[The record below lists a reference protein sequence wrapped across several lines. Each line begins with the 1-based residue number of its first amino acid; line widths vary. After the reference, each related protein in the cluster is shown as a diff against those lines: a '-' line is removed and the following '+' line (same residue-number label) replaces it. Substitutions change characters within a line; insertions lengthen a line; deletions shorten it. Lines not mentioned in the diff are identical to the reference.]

1 MKNTK
6 NVIFYFYL
14 RSHHYTLMSIFL
26 IASILYVAVIAYTC
40 IKILYDVNSTTKT
53 FAYLLVT
60 LFVPVLGILIYLALG
75 ANYRKNKLYSKKIIN
90 DDKIL
95 AEVKEKIVRETEN
108 SWERAEKEVK
118 ENEKLARMLLNDN
131 SPLTG
136 DNEVKLLL
144 NGENKF
150 PAVISALKNAR
161 HHIHM
166 EYYIF
171 EDDVIGNEIKEIL
184 IQKVKEGV
192 QVRFIYDDL
201 GSRSI
206 RKKFVRSLSDAGVEV
221 FPFYKILFLAFSNRT
236 NYRNHRKIIVIDGC
250 VGFVGGI
257 NVSDRYINRSDRK
270 KLFWR
275 DTHVQING
283 PGVFYLQYLF
293 ICDWNFCASQQ
304 LTDLHDYFPP
314 LNVKRGGAYVQ
325 IAASGPDSDS
335 PTIMY
340 SLMETIVMAKEEL
353 LITSPYFIPGQS
365 MLDAICVAALS
376 GVKVKLLAPE
386 VSDSAIV
393 NAAAKSYYAEVLDA
407 GVEIYLY
414 KKGFV
419 HAKTVVSDGEL
430 AIVGSANMDHRSF
443 ELNFE
448 VNSIIY
454 DQDIAGQLREAFLE
468 DIKDA
473 NKIDP
478 AVWAKRTKLSQ
489 LPEKLARLLSPLL

>member
-1 MKNTK
+1 MP
-6 NVIFYFYL
+6 IFF
-14 RSHHYTLMSIFL
+14 
-26 IASILYVAVIAYTC
+26 AVSILYILLVLAVC
-40 IKILYDVNSTTKT
+40 LKILYSVHSTTKT
-53 FAYLLVT
+53 SAYLLVT
-60 LFVPVLGILIYLALG
+60 IFIPVVGMLVYFLVG

-90 DDKIL
+90 DDRLLSNI
-95 AEVKEKIVRETEN
+95 KEKIIHESEN
-108 SWERAEKEVK
+108 SWQRAEQEVK
-118 ENEKLARMLLNDN
+118 SNEKLARLLLNDN

-136 DNEVKLLL
+136 NNDVKLLL

-150 PAVISALKNAR
+150 PAVISALKEAK

-171 EDDVIGNEIKEIL
+171 EDDEIGNEIKNIL
-184 IQKVKEGV
+184 IQKVKEGL
-192 QVRFIYDDL
+192 QVRFIYDDF

-206 RKKFVRSLSDAGVEV
+206 RKKFISDLNEAGVEV
-221 FPFYKILFLAFSNRT
+221 YPFYKILFLAFSNRT

-250 VGFVGGI
+250 IGFVGGI
-257 NVSDRYINRSDRK
+257 NVSDRYINKTDKK

-275 DTHVQING
+275 DTHVQISG

-293 ICDWNFCASQQ
+293 ICDWNFCANQQ
-304 LTDLHDYFPP
+304 IPVVADYFPP
-314 LNVKRGGAYVQ
+314 VQVKKGDAYVQ
-325 IAASGPDSDS
+325 IAASGPDSDR

-365 MLDAICVAALS
+365 ILDAICVAALS

-386 VSDSAIV
+386 VSDSALV
-393 NAAAKSYYAEVLDA
+393 NAAARSYYAEILDA

-419 HAKTVVSDGEL
+419 HAKTVVADGEV

-448 VNSIIY
+448 VNSVIY
-454 DQDIAGQLREAFLE
+454 DRDIAFQLRDAFLE
-468 DIKDA
+468 DIRDA

-478 AVWAKRTKLSQ
+478 KVWAERTKLSQ
-489 LPEKLARLLSPLL
+489 LSEKLSRLFSPLL